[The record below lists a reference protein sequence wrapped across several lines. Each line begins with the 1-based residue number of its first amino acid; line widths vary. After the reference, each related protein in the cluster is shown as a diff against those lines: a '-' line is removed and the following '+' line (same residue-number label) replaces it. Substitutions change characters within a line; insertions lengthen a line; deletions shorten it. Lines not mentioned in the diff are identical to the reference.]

1 MCVGMM
7 QYLLLRNKGS
17 YRSGKTGKCQGIYV
31 VREMSGENIIFE
43 KSEESQGKWSWIMQT
58 ADNCDFFASPNIKK
72 QANFRLPLNVQKL
85 DVF

>member
-1 MCVGMM
+1 M

-43 KSEESQGKWSWIMQT
+43 KSEESQGK
-58 ADNCDFFASPNIKK
+58 
-72 QANFRLPLNVQKL
+72 
-85 DVF
+85 